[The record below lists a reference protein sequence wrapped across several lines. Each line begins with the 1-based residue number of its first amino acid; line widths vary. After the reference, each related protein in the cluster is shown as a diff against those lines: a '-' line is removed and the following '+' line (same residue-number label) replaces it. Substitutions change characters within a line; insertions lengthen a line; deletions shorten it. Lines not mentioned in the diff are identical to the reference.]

1 MLNKVRRR
9 QVDYTWP
16 GFVDALAS
24 LLMVIIFVLMI
35 FVLSQFFLSQ
45 KMTGQDEALVELR
58 NNLVE
63 LGEMLSLERQTTTEL
78 TTQLSLLETKI
89 VEVKKNLKYE
99 KDLVNQFKEELAGQS
114 NILSLNQSEIEDL
127 KEKLKI
133 KIQDALL
140 LKNNVEQ
147 LEKRINKK
155 DTDINE
161 KNETINANK
170 KEINELISA
179 SLKLRNKLSQL
190 QTLLS
195 AYKAK
200 DKKEKVKT
208 INIGKEMNSALARR
222 VEELQKFK
230 SDFFG
235 RVRELIKGRKEIRIV
250 GDRFV
255 FQSEVLFKVGS
266 EELGIKGQEEMAK
279 LAITLMDIEKSLP
292 TDIDWILQIDGHTD
306 NLPVKKGQNYLD
318 NWELSTKRALSVL
331 RFLIKQ
337 GIKPD
342 RLSASGY
349 GSFQPIDKKNTN
361 IARAKNRRIE
371 MKITQSTKTNQ

>member
-89 VEVKKNLKYE
+89 VEVKKNLRYE
-99 KDLVNQFKEELAGQS
+99 KELVTQFKEELAGQS
-114 NILSLNQSEIEDL
+114 NILNLNQSEIEDL

-133 KIQDALL
+133 KMQDALL
-140 LKNNVEQ
+140 LKNNLEQ

-361 IARAKNRRIE
+361 VARAKNRRIE

>member
-1 MLNKVRRR
+1 MLNKVRKR

-16 GFVDALAS
+16 GFVDALSS

-58 NNLVE
+58 NNLIE
-63 LGEMLSLERQTTTEL
+63 LGELLSLERETTTEL
-78 TTQLSLLETKI
+78 TSQLSILETKI
-89 VEVKKNLKYE
+89 VEVKKNLKNE
-99 KDLVNQFKEELAGQS
+99 KKLVAQFKEELAGQS
-114 NILSLNQSEIEDL
+114 NIISLSQSEIEDL
-127 KEKLKI
+127 KERLEI
-133 KIQDALL
+133 KIQDSFL
-140 LKNNVEQ
+140 LKNNLAE
-147 LEKRINKK
+147 LEKNINKKNSDINKK
-155 DTDINE
+155 D
-161 KNETINANK
+161 ETINANK
-170 KEINELISA
+170 AEINKLISA

-200 DKKEKVKT
+200 DKKERVKT
-208 INIGKEMNSALARR
+208 VNIGKEMNSALARR

-266 EELGIKGQEEMAK
+266 DELGIKGQEEMSK
-279 LAITLMDIEKSLP
+279 LGITLMEIEKSLP

-337 GIKPD
+337 GIKPN

-361 IARAKNRRIE
+361 VARAKNRRIE
-371 MKITQSTKTNQ
+371 MKITQSTKTK

>member
-45 KMTGQDEALVELR
+45 KMTGQDEALVKLR

-99 KDLVNQFKEELAGQS
+99 KELVTQFKEELAGQS
-114 NILSLNQSEIEDL
+114 NILRLNQSEIEDL

-133 KIQDALL
+133 KMQDTLL
-140 LKNNVEQ
+140 LKNNLEQ

-266 EELGIKGQEEMAK
+266 EELGVKGKEEMAK

>member
-45 KMTGQDEALVELR
+45 KMTGQDEALVKLR
-58 NNLVE
+58 NNLLE

-99 KDLVNQFKEELAGQS
+99 KELVTQFKEELAGQS

-140 LKNNVEQ
+140 LKNNLEQ

-222 VEELQKFK
+222 VEELKKFK

-266 EELGIKGQEEMAK
+266 EELGVKGQEEMAK

-361 IARAKNRRIE
+361 VARAKNRRIE

>member
-45 KMTGQDEALVELR
+45 KMTGQDEALVKLR

-63 LGEMLSLERQTTTEL
+63 LGEMLSLERQITTEL

-99 KDLVNQFKEELAGQS
+99 KELVTQFKEELAGQS

-266 EELGIKGQEEMAK
+266 EELGVKGQEEMAK

-349 GSFQPIDKKNTN
+349 GSFQPIDKQNTN

>member
-45 KMTGQDEALVELR
+45 KMTGQDEALVKLR

-99 KDLVNQFKEELAGQS
+99 KELVTQFKEELAGQS

-133 KIQDALL
+133 KIQDSLL
-140 LKNNVEQ
+140 LKNNLSQ

-266 EELGIKGQEEMAK
+266 EELGVKGQEEMAK